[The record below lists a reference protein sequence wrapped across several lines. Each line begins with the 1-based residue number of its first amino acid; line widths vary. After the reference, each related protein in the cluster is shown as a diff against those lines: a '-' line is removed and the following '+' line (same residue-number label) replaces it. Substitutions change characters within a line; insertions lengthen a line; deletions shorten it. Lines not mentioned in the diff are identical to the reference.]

1 MQRGSTLPLAQNRPA
16 VHGQA
21 RWSTETSPQTPAD
34 TAMSVVIPSF
44 GRKAVLHETVLSLLG
59 QSLLPAEIIIS
70 VPSLDHVEER
80 TMALPRV
87 RVIISQ
93 RGSCHQRNAAMRAVG
108 DSCRYIAFFDD
119 DMELDRDFLAS
130 MYDMMEANG
139 DVVLATGN
147 TLADGAKTG
156 GISRDDARR
165 IVRESEGGSWD
176 AKAGVSDYWG
186 ASGGLMVCCRWL
198 AEEIRFDERLALY
211 GWLED
216 FEFAMQAMQFGRVVK
231 FVGARCVHLAH
242 RSGRVSGYRLGYSQ
256 IVNPCYFMKKGHR
269 ISKSTLLTSYW
280 LPVLIRNGVS
290 MLDRVRRERFIG
302 NLRGLWMIVKGRVE
316 PEGVAAFG

>member
-1 MQRGSTLPLAQNRPA
+1 MKSGIALPLD
-16 VHGQA
+16 QA
-21 RWSTETSPQTPAD
+21 TLAIRNQVLRSQGTSPETRAD

-44 GRKAVLHETVLSLLG
+44 GRKEVLHETVLSLLE

-70 VPSLDHVEER
+70 VPGLEHVEPQ
-80 TMALPRV
+80 TIALPRV
-87 RVIISQ
+87 RVIVSQ

-130 MYDMMEANG
+130 MYDMMEANS

-147 TLADGAKTG
+147 TLADGAKIG

-165 IVRESEGGSWD
+165 IVRKSEGSGWNT
-176 AKAGVSDYWG
+176 KEGVSDYWG

-198 AEEIRFDERLALY
+198 AEEICFDERLALY

-256 IVNPCYFMKKGHR
+256 IVNPCYFMQKGHR
-269 ISKSTLLTSYW
+269 ISKSTLVRTYW
-280 LPVLIRNGVS
+280 LPVLLRNGIS
-290 MLDRVRRERFIG
+290 ALDRVRRERFIG
-302 NLRGLWMIVKGRVE
+302 NLRGLWMVLQGRIE
-316 PEGVAAFG
+316 PEGVAAFA